1 MRITN
6 NTPVSSVQGKGS
18 KKKAGG
24 GGGFLIG
31 GDGEAHAA
39 VSTSSSSSLSGIDAL
54 LSLQEMQVQPDDRD
68 AATARGHSMLDLLD
82 ALKADLL
89 AGMIEPT
96 RLEEMMS
103 ALADRPVSS
112 DPGLESVIDEIELRV
127 KVELAKQGRFTS

>member
-24 GGGFLIG
+24 GGSFLIG

-39 VSTSSSSSLSGIDAL
+39 VSTSSSSSLSSIDAL

-89 AGMIEPT
+89 AGVIEPI

>member
-6 NTPVSSVQGKGS
+6 KTPVSSVQGKGR

-89 AGMIEPT
+89 AGVIEPA